1 MPSRRQNAGVSLRRA
16 VLVIWLATTMWCLP
30 GVFVHATRG
39 ARVAVDEPQY
49 LLSATSLAEDLD
61 LDIAD
66 ELADERWR
74 TYHEA
79 DLPRQTR
86 TLAGG
91 REVSPHDPLLPVV
104 LAGPMALGGW
114 VAAKLT
120 LALLAGA
127 LAAAL
132 LWVAV
137 TRLGIPLSRAVPAVA
152 CFALASPF
160 AIYAT
165 QVYPEMPGALALT
178 IAIGAVLGRPSRRMA
193 WLTGLTVTA
202 LPWLSVKYAPAAGA
216 VAAVALWRMWTGEQR
231 RLAGWLAGG
240 LAVSALAFVVGH
252 QLLYGGLT
260 PYATGDHFAGG
271 EFTVVGTSP
280 DYIGRTR
287 RLVGLLVDRNWGV
300 AAWQP
305 AWLLVVPALAFA
317 VRCRPPW
324 WMVVV
329 LPLLAGWAM
338 ATWAALTMHGFWW
351 SGRQTVVVLP
361 AAVLLV
367 AWWAP
372 RSWTIAGIVAGASTW
387 VWLVVDGVRERITWV
402 VHVEDAG
409 APVYRML
416 RPLLPDLRA
425 PAGVDE
431 VRLVIWTAI
440 VLALLAAGW
449 WSAGGDEDARAG
461 EGADA
466 DGAVRD
472 GDRHGAIG

>member
-1 MPSRRQNAGVSLRRA
+1 MPSRRENAGVSLRRA
-16 VLVIWLATTMWCLP
+16 FLVMWLATTVWCLP
-30 GVFVHATRG
+30 GLFVHATRG
-39 ARVAVDEPQY
+39 GRVAVDEPQY

-66 ELADERWR
+66 ELAAERWR
-74 TYHEA
+74 TYHDA

-104 LAGPMALGGW
+104 LAAPMALGGW

-120 LALLAGA
+120 MALLAGA

-137 TRLGIPLSRAVPAVA
+137 ARLGVALSRAAPAVA
-152 CFALASPF
+152 CFALASPLV
-160 AIYAT
+160 IYAT
-165 QVYPEMPGALALT
+165 QVYPEIPGALVLT
-178 IAIGAVLGRPSRRMA
+178 VAIGAVLGRPSPRTS
-193 WLTGLTVTA
+193 WLIGVTITA
-202 LPWLSVKYAPAAGA
+202 LPWLSVKYAPAAAA
-216 VAAVALWRMWTGEQR
+216 VAVVALWRAWTSDRR
-231 RLAGWLAGG
+231 RLAVWLAGG
-240 LAVSALAFVVGH
+240 LAVSAVAFVVGH
-252 QLLYGGLT
+252 HLLYGGLT
-260 PYATGDHFAGG
+260 PYATGDHFTGG

-280 DYIGRTR
+280 DYIGRSR
-287 RLVGLLVDRNWGV
+287 RLVGLLVDRNWGL

-317 VRCRPPW
+317 VRRRPPW
-324 WMVVV
+324 WTAVV
-329 LPLLAGWAM
+329 LPLLVGWAM

-351 SGRQTVVVLP
+351 SGRQTVLVLP

-372 RSWTIAGIVAGASTW
+372 RSWTIAGLVVGATTW
-387 VWLVVDGVRERITWV
+387 IWLVVDGAREHITWV
-402 VHVEDAG
+402 VHVENAG
-409 APVYRML
+409 APVHRLM

-425 PAGVDE
+425 PTTADE
-431 VRLVIWTAI
+431 VRLVVWTAI

-466 DGAVRD
+466 DRAVID
-472 GDRHGAIG
+472 GDRHGAVR